1 MVKVVHLLKGDYVLC
16 QWVYKHRVKYTE
28 NIAEVTCQRCK
39 RKMDTV
45 NKNSTPLSFA
55 KLSRQTMEQAQ
66 QKRITWKV
74 QDKYYGLDYS
84 YLSGVVHDHAFDI
97 RYDYDGPPEVKPNDK
112 CGLWLY
118 ISYQGKQMKSVSGDT
133 VQDLTSYA
141 ERYLDREIKEF
152 IKNYILA

>member
-1 MVKVVHLLKGDYVLC
+1 MVKVIHLLDGSYVLC
-16 QWVYKHRVKYTE
+16 QGVYKHRVKHTE
-28 NIAEVTCQRCK
+28 NVAEVTCQRCK
-39 RKMDTV
+39 RKLDTISKKATSLQFV
-45 NKNSTPLSFA
+45 KSHNQP
-55 KLSRQTMEQAQ
+55 MEQAQ

-74 QDKYYGLDYS
+74 QDKYFGLDYS

-118 ISYQGKQMKSVSGDT
+118 INYKGKQMKSVSGDT

-141 ERYLDREIKEF
+141 ERYLNREIKEF
-152 IKNYILA
+152 IKNYLLA